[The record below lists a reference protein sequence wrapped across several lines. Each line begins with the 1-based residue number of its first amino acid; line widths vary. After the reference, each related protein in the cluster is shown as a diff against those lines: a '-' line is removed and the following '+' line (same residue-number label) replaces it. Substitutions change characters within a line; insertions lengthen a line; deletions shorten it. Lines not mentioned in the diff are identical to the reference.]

1 MRINISS
8 FKRGI
13 KTLVGKFN
21 FTFTIKL
28 LNQIWKQFMGH
39 RCLQQAGALAFN
51 SILSLIPLLAVAF
64 FLLNAFY
71 NFPDALPL
79 NVDSKFQSDLETGDI
94 SEDFRRECRN
104 HRISLSSTLSIEEK
118 ERSWLIIDEKDGKS
132 YTVNKFENGLD
143 INPPDSLPF
152 SIDAKFQ
159 VDLETNSIS
168 EEFRRRFGDN
178 DVSISGNVSVEEK
191 ERIWQIKDE
200 DKNKK
205 YTIKKK
211 GDGLNI
217 YRNADSVIITYI
229 RDNFL
234 PQYRA
239 EDIADKISEFTSR
252 INMGKLGFIA
262 FFPLLLISMLLFNA
276 IESIFNDI
284 WEVKASRHIFYK
296 SSVFYVILTT
306 GPILV
311 ALSIYQAEKV
321 EMMAGQN
328 GSSFLSWILGNFI
341 PFFFMW
347 LAIVLA
353 YKLLPNTNV
362 KWMPVLAGALLASVM
377 IEVTKTG
384 FGYYLSN
391 FVGAGYDRLY
401 ESIVFIPILA
411 VWIYMS
417 WLIILFGT
425 EFVHVYQN
433 AKKLHLKEAIQGPE
447 PTVGNDKV
455 IFINSILAIKLFLA
469 VAENFYQH
477 GNAIPKSDI
486 SLKFGIPEDIVD
498 RIFKYYRE
506 SNLIWDVEGDTEG
519 YIPARPLEDIYLNQV
534 VDAFEGK
541 LEELVSYGETLEPLQ
556 MLNYQLTAAR
566 HDIINGIN
574 VSSLLSAEKRKRIEG
589 GLGIPALLEDKS
601 QNNIE

>member
-1 MRINISS
+1 MHAEISAQGGRNVREAVMRINISS

-211 GDGLNI
+211 RGW
-217 YRNADSVIITYI
+217 AKH
-229 RDNFL
+229 L
-234 PQYRA
+234 PQCRLCY
-239 EDIADKISEFTSR
+239 
-252 INMGKLGFIA
+252 
-262 FFPLLLISMLLFNA
+262 
-276 IESIFNDI
+276 
-284 WEVKASRHIFYK
+284 H
-296 SSVFYVILTT
+296 
-306 GPILV
+306 
-311 ALSIYQAEKV
+311 
-321 EMMAGQN
+321 
-328 GSSFLSWILGNFI
+328 
-341 PFFFMW
+341 
-347 LAIVLA
+347 
-353 YKLLPNTNV
+353 NV
-362 KWMPVLAGALLASVM
+362 YP
-377 IEVTKTG
+377 
-384 FGYYLSN
+384 
-391 FVGAGYDRLY
+391 R
-401 ESIVFIPILA
+401 
-411 VWIYMS
+411 
-417 WLIILFGT
+417 
-425 EFVHVYQN
+425 
-433 AKKLHLKEAIQGPE
+433 
-447 PTVGNDKV
+447 
-455 IFINSILAIKLFLA
+455 
-469 VAENFYQH
+469 
-477 GNAIPKSDI
+477 
-486 SLKFGIPEDIVD
+486 
-498 RIFKYYRE
+498 
-506 SNLIWDVEGDTEG
+506 
-519 YIPARPLEDIYLNQV
+519 
-534 VDAFEGK
+534 
-541 LEELVSYGETLEPLQ
+541 
-556 MLNYQLTAAR
+556 
-566 HDIINGIN
+566 
-574 VSSLLSAEKRKRIEG
+574 
-589 GLGIPALLEDKS
+589 
-601 QNNIE
+601 